1 MKPMIPFILCFL
13 AAIFIQSLWSESE
26 YYFKGTDHQLEVIR
40 IKGEKPGLTVLIFG
54 GIHGD
59 EPGGYFSSEILSRI
73 KLVKGNLIIVP
84 RVNFPSI
91 MLNRRQVHGDMN
103 RKFVPQEN
111 PNDPDG
117 EVVKV
122 LKKLMKEAD
131 VFINQHDAYGF
142 HRERYISEKYN
153 QSRYGQSLIIDS
165 ANFYSKKLKRQ
176 INLSETGKR
185 ILKRVNQQIKKEA
198 HHFGFW
204 DHDSVDKDTKHLAMR
219 KSATYY
225 ALTTFS
231 IPAFGLETSKDLP
244 TLYHKVKYQLLVI
257 KEILREFGL
266 EFVFPPPRVR
276 EPVLYWAEFLK
287 NGKDIIR
294 VNSNTNLRLNPGDKI
309 VIKRIFSNYDSGLSA
324 NILDWG
330 TLNDINKEFVFK
342 KNTTINVKK
351 NHLAIGKV
359 YLRGFRRDS
368 VREITVDVNGEVRG
382 IPNWGKIELK
392 DGQYFNIRGVVP
404 SFSRVRF
411 DVRGF
416 SLPPGKPDDSNV
428 NIYPDNL
435 IKKYSFKK
443 KSNIYFVKIYT
454 AGGFAGGFQVEI
466 I

>member
-1 MKPMIPFILCFL
+1 
-13 AAIFIQSLWSESE
+13 
-26 YYFKGTDHQLEVIR
+26 
-40 IKGEKPGLTVLIFG
+40 
-54 GIHGD
+54 
-59 EPGGYFSSEILSRI
+59 
-73 KLVKGNLIIVP
+73 
-84 RVNFPSI
+84 

-103 RKFVPQEN
+103 RKFVPREN
-111 PNDPDG
+111 PSDPEG
-117 EVVKV
+117 EVVKL
-122 LKKLMKEAD
+122 LKNLMKEAD

-142 HRERYISEKYN
+142 HRERYISETYN
-153 QSRYGQSLIIDS
+153 QFRYGQSLIIDS
-165 ANFYSKKLKRQ
+165 GNFYSQKLKRQ

-185 ILKRVNQQIKKEA
+185 ILKRVNRQIENEA

-204 DHDSVDKDTKHLAMR
+204 DHNSVDKNTRHLAMR

-257 KEILREFGL
+257 KEILREFDL
-266 EFVFPPPRVR
+266 EFVFPPLRVR

-294 VNSNTNLRLNPGDKI
+294 VNGNTNLRLNPADKI
-309 VIKRIFSNYDSGLSA
+309 VIKRIFSNYDSGHSA

-330 TLNDINKEFVFK
+330 TLNDISKELIFK
-342 KNTTINVKK
+342 KNTTTTIIIKK
-351 NHLAIGKV
+351 NHLVIGKV

-368 VREITVDVNGEVRG
+368 VREITVDVNGGVRK

-404 SFSRVRF
+404 SFSGVRF

-416 SLPPGKPDDSNV
+416 GLPPGKPDDSNV
-428 NIYPDNL
+428 NIYPANL

-443 KSNIYFVKIYT
+443 KNNIYFVKIYT
-454 AGGFAGGFQVEI
+454 AGRFAGGFQVEI